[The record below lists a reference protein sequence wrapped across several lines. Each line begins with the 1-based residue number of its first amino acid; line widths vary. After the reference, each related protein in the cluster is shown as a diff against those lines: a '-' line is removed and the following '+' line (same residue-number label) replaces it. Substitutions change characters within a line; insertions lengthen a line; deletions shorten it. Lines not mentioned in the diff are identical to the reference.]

1 MLTLG
6 KTLFSIGLGFIFSAI
21 VGLIFIPLLKKNKI
35 YQKINIYVPEHN
47 EKKNTPSFGG
57 FIFLIPVIT
66 IMIGLIATNKI
77 QWSTNIFIV
86 LLVMILYSLIGL
98 IDDIT
103 SLKKGMNKGLKRSQ
117 KFFLQLIV
125 ALVFYI
131 LYLHIGTGKPTFE
144 VTLLGINWNLSIFY
158 SIFILFLLV
167 GTTNAVNLTDGLDGL
182 AGGLSAIAFASY
194 GAISWG
200 SYYVEGN
207 QAIAIFCFVMTGS
220 LLGFLL
226 FNTHKARIFMGD
238 TGSLALG
245 AALAT
250 IAILTHH
257 ELSLAVIGGVFV
269 IETLSAII
277 QILSVKFFK
286 KKIFL
291 IAPLH
296 HHFQRL
302 GWEEQDI
309 VKLFWSVGFILAL
322 IALTYGI
329 WL

>member
-6 KTLFSIGLGFIFSAI
+6 KTLFSIGLGFVFSALL
-21 VGLIFIPLLKKNKI
+21 GLFFIPYLNKKKI
-35 YQKINIYVPEHN
+35 YQKINIYIPEHN
-47 EKKNTPSFGG
+47 KKGNTPSFGG
-57 FIFLIPVIT
+57 IIFLVPVIL
-66 IMIGLIATNKI
+66 IMTALIITGKI
-77 QWSTNIFIV
+77 NWSTNILIV
-86 LLVMILYSLIGL
+86 LTIMILCGIIGL
-98 IDDIT
+98 LDDYL
-103 SLKKGMNKGLKRSQ
+103 SLKKGMNKGLKRSH
-117 KFFLQLIV
+117 KFLLQLVV
-125 ALVFYI
+125 AIVFYI
-131 LYLHIGTGKPTFE
+131 LYLHIGSGTSTFE
-144 VTLLGINWNLSIFY
+144 VTLLGIKWNLSIFY

-167 GTTNAVNLTDGLDGL
+167 GTTNAVNITDGLDGL
-182 AGGLSAIAFASY
+182 AGGLSAIAFASF

-200 SYYVEGN
+200 SYYVEGY
-207 QAIAIFCFVMTGS
+207 QGIAIFCFVMTGA

-238 TGSLALG
+238 TGSLSLG
-245 AALAT
+245 GALAT

-257 ELSLAVIGGVFV
+257 ELSLALICGVFV

-277 QILSVKFFK
+277 QIISVKFFNRK
-286 KKIFL
+286 VFL

-309 VKLFWSVGFILAL
+309 VKLFWSVGFIFAL